1 MSNDLNQCNFI
12 GRLGK
17 DPEVKYLPSGD
28 PVTSFSIAVG
38 SKFGDKENTE
48 WVNVTTFK
56 KLAEICGEYLKKGS
70 QVFISGRLQTDSWED
85 KQGQKRYTTK
95 VIADR
100 MQMLG
105 AKEGTQQKPVKQAQ
119 ADDSDGIPF

>member
-17 DPEVKYLPSGD
+17 EPETRYAGENMVVG
-28 PVTSFSIAVG
+28 FSIAVG
-38 SKFGDKENTE
+38 SKYGNKEHTE
-48 WVNVTTFK
+48 WVNVTAFG
-56 KLAEICGEYLKKGS
+56 KLAEICGQYLTKGS

-95 VIADR
+95 VIAER

-105 AKEGTQQKPVKQAQ
+105 GKGETQQKPVKQAQ
-119 ADDSDGIPF
+119 TEDSDQIPF

>member
-17 DPEVKYLPSGD
+17 DPEVKYMPSGE

-38 SKFGDKENTE
+38 SKFGDKEHTE

-70 QVFISGRLQTDSWED
+70 QVFITGRLQTDSWEKEGV
-85 KQGQKRYTTK
+85 KQYRTK

-105 AKEGTQQKPVKQAQ
+105 AKEGTQQKPVKQSQ
-119 ADDSDGIPF
+119 TDDNDQIPF